1 MLAVCQAEGLTG
13 SRFFP
18 MLQCK
23 TGKRP
28 MTPRVEDISDKIDA
42 AFREATVIAIRRAMA
57 TQTPLISWKNG
68 KIEEISGEDL
78 EATLTKVQESS
89 KNLGSRFD

>member
-1 MLAVCQAEGLTG
+1 
-13 SRFFP
+13 
-18 MLQCK
+18 
-23 TGKRP
+23 

-42 AFREATVIAIRRAMA
+42 AFREATVIAIRRALA

-78 EATLTKVQESS
+78 EAVLTKVQESS